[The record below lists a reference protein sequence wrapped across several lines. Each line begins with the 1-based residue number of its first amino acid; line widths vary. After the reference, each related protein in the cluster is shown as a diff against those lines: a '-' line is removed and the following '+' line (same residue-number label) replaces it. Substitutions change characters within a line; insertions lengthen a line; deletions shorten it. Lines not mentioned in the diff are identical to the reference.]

1 MGTIKDAGV
10 YYNEAIPT
18 YDSEECV
25 SERESKVGM
34 VIAIVAFIVCLV
46 FLMCFMCICYFYNT
60 VVVNTHCKKDKQK
73 ESDQKEN

>member
-46 FLMCFMCICYFYNT
+46 FLMCFMCICC
-60 VVVNTHCKKDKQK
+60 CKKDKQK